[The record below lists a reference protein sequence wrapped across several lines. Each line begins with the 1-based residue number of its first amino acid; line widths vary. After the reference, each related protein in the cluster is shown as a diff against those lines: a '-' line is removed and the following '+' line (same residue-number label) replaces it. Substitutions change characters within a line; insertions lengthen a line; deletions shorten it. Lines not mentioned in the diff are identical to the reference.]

1 MIFSAG
7 AEDDE
12 EGRRL
17 RTDQVG
23 FSRIEAAI
31 DGLVVIDR
39 VVVPLAEFIAMLR
52 RRTRRQWV
60 QIDIITGFL
69 KFLFFIPYMLEAV
82 SVCGG

>member
-1 MIFSAG
+1 MIFSVG
-7 AEDDE
+7 AEDDD

-23 FSRIEAAI
+23 FSRIEAAV

-39 VVVPLAEFIAMLR
+39 VVVPLAEFTAMLR
-52 RRTRRQWV
+52 RRARRQWV

-69 KFLFFIPYMLEAV
+69 KFLYFIPYMLEVISA
-82 SVCGG
+82 CGG